1 MTRYLTILLAGAAM
15 ALSSCANCP
24 KKDCS
29 SCSSCDSG
37 AKKECCGKDGKCCK
51 AGAHKH

>member
-15 ALSSCANCP
+15 ALSSCANCCP

-29 SCSSCDSG
+29 SCSSCDT

-51 AGAHKH
+51 PGAHKH